1 MFVKRYLFINEFL
14 QIYALSDYNRYP
26 DIINHTKDVLDIS
39 IVCTMSKNCF
49 ISVFNKEYTLNL
61 VSV

>member
-49 ISVFNKEYTLNL
+49 ISVFNKVYTLNL